1 MEGYVAGGG
10 EVIASTNANTTDV
23 TTGAKV
29 TTEFKLN
36 LDAETDI
43 SEGVVI
49 SPLSTL
55 LVSGELDEAGL
66 KAKLGIDDSIDI
78 FSYDPIAAAEAAGN
92 LGDTAA
98 AEIALQFKSTN
109 TQGFQT
115 FWMSVPLPLANQ
127 RDSKDQAM
135 FGVIDSLIQKFATD
149 DPIDFADT
157 SFLSSAIDI
166 AAQSLVTEMPD
177 FEFDFTSLDQ
187 VKSTTVTKL
196 GDLNQ
201 RIEDAIANTS
211 DVGAALSEMYKSA
224 KVAR

>member
-1 MEGYVAGGG
+1 MASSTDDTLEGQLINGYIQGAMVFQDTNGDGEHNEGEAFDYTDSEGAFTLEGYVAGGG

-98 AEIALQFKSTN
+98 AEIALQFVR
-109 TQGFQT
+109 QHRFQT

-127 RDSKDQAM
+127 QDSRKIKQCL
-135 FGVIDSLIQKFATD
+135 GSLTHY
-149 DPIDFADT
+149 
-157 SFLSSAIDI
+157 
-166 AAQSLVTEMPD
+166 
-177 FEFDFTSLDQ
+177 
-187 VKSTTVTKL
+187 
-196 GDLNQ
+196 
-201 RIEDAIANTS
+201 
-211 DVGAALSEMYKSA
+211 SE
-224 KVAR
+224 VCNG